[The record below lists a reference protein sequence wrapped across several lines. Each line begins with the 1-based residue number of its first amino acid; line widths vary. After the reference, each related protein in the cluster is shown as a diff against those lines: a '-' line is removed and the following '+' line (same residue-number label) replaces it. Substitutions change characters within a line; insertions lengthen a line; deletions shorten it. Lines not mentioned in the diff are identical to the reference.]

1 MAKTCSK
8 HKKELYTAYKTSK
21 RFETNRKRKLLK
33 LLKQHPNNEQLTAA
47 LQNIHYRRKKPKS
60 RQFSKTKI
68 STLSLSKEARKIREA
83 PLPKVHVKDM
93 FSLLTRAHYKGV
105 PFSCMNF

>member
-8 HKKELYTAYKTSK
+8 HKKELYTAYKTSN

-33 LLKQHPNNEQLTAA
+33 LQKQHPNNEQITAA
-47 LQNIHYRRKKPKS
+47 LKNIHYRRKKPKS
-60 RQFSKTKI
+60 KQFSKTKI
-68 STLSLSKEARKIREA
+68 STLSLSREASTIRE
-83 PLPKVHVKDM
+83 PTIPKMHVKDM
-93 FSLLTRAHYKGV
+93 FSLSTRAHYKGV